1 VRSLST
7 GTAGV
12 IAAALA
18 AGVAASAGVAWR
30 VHDSDQRAT
39 AAQQQTI
46 ARMQNEINVLTE
58 RDSVQTDWSQLA
70 ARAEPSVFTI
80 STEAGLGSGWVVRS
94 DASGSDLVTNFHV
107 VAEAVATGQQTVD
120 VVQADRTLKGTVVR
134 TDRTDDLAVVH
145 VRERL
150 APLKPATARPRLG
163 TTVMVL
169 GSPLGLGG
177 SISIGLV
184 SGFLRSDVSGSDL
197 VTNFHVVAEAVA
209 TGEQTVDVVQ
219 ADRTLKGTVVRTD
232 RTDDLAVVHVRER
245 LAPLKP
251 ATARPRLGTT
261 LMVLGSPLGL
271 GGSISIGLVSG
282 FRSIDGSDYVQFSAP
297 ISPGNSGGPV
307 VDSQGHVIGIASG
320 KYVGDGVEALG
331 FAIPVSVAC
340 AQLNVCEE
348 T

>member
-1 VRSLST
+1 VRSLRT
-7 GTAGV
+7 GAAAV
-12 IAAALA
+12 VAAALV
-18 AGVAASAGVAWR
+18 AGVAASAGLAWR
-30 VHDSDQRAT
+30 AKQDDARAT
-39 AAQQQTI
+39 AAQKQTI
-46 ARMQNEINVLTE
+46 ARMQSEINLLKLRE
-58 RDSVQTDWSQLA
+58 SEQTDWSQLA
-70 ARAEPSVFTI
+70 ARTEPSVFTI

-94 DASGSDLVTNFHV
+94 DAG
-107 VAEAVATGQQTVD
+107 
-120 VVQADRTLKGTVVR
+120 
-134 TDRTDDLAVVH
+134 
-145 VRERL
+145 
-150 APLKPATARPRLG
+150 
-163 TTVMVL
+163 
-169 GSPLGLGG
+169 
-177 SISIGLV
+177 
-184 SGFLRSDVSGSDL
+184 GSDL

-251 ATARPRLGTT
+251 AAARPRLGTT
-261 LMVLGSPLGL
+261 VMVVGSPLGL

-282 FRSIDGSDYVQFSAP
+282 FRSIEGSDYVQFSAP

-307 VDSQGHVIGIASG
+307 VDPQGHVIGVASG

-331 FAIPVSVAC
+331 FAIPVPVAC

>member
-1 VRSLST
+1 MLRKPETRPMEIDPPRSS
-7 GTAGV
+7 GEP
-12 IAAALA
+12 
-18 AGVAASAGVAWR
+18 R
-30 VHDSDQRAT
+30 
-39 AAQQQTI
+39 TI
-46 ARMQNEINVLTE
+46 TV
-58 RDSVQTDWSQLA
+58 V
-70 ARAEPSVFTI
+70 PSR
-80 STEAGLGSGWVVRS
+80 GR
-94 DASGSDLVTNFHV
+94 
-107 VAEAVATGQQTVD
+107 AVAGFNG
-120 VVQADRTLKGTVVR
+120 ASLF
-134 TDRTDDLAVVH
+134 RTDDLAVVH

-177 SISIGLV
+177 SL
-184 SGFLRSDVSGSDL
+184 
-197 VTNFHVVAEAVA
+197 
-209 TGEQTVDVVQ
+209 
-219 ADRTLKGTVVRTD
+219 
-232 RTDDLAVVHVRER
+232 
-245 LAPLKP
+245 
-251 ATARPRLGTT
+251 
-261 LMVLGSPLGL
+261 
-271 GGSISIGLVSG
+271 SIGLVSG

>member
-1 VRSLST
+1 MRSLST

-30 VHDSDQRAT
+30 VHDSDVRAT

-58 RDSVQTDWSQLA
+58 RDSEQADWSQLA
-70 ARAEPSVFTI
+70 GRTEPSVFTI

-184 SGFLRSDVSGSDL
+184 SGF
-197 VTNFHVVAEAVA
+197 
-209 TGEQTVDVVQ
+209 
-219 ADRTLKGTVVRTD
+219 
-232 RTDDLAVVHVRER
+232 
-245 LAPLKP
+245 
-251 ATARPRLGTT
+251 
-261 LMVLGSPLGL
+261 
-271 GGSISIGLVSG
+271 
-282 FRSIDGSDYVQFSAP
+282 RSIDGSDYVQFSAP